1 MVNTS
6 KLNNLV
12 QILTSAAVIIGL
24 GVVVLEIRENNAI
37 AEDEASSEFWTNWIA
52 LSTPDYSTDIG
63 SAYIKSINDP
73 ASLSDEEMF
82 RLGSWLTAVMS
93 TYGQMFLMQQEGRV
107 SDDYRSE
114 LAGDVEFYF
123 GNGFGRAWY
132 AENKDWLLPAM
143 VEVIDEQLTT
153 NPDLNSADYF
163 SRMREQL

>member
-1 MVNTS
+1 MNTS
-6 KLNNLV
+6 KLNNSV
-12 QILTSAAVIIGL
+12 QIFTSAAIIIGL
-24 GVVVLEIRENNAI
+24 ALVVLEIRENNAI
-37 AEDEASSEFWTNWIA
+37 AEDDALSEFWTNWIA
-52 LSTPDYSTDIG
+52 LSTPEYSSDIG

-93 TYGQMFLMQQEGRV
+93 TYGQLFLMHQEGRV

-114 LAGDVEFYF
+114 LADEVEYYF
-123 GNGFGRAWY
+123 GNNYGRAWY
-132 AENKDWLLPAM
+132 AENKDWLLPEM
-143 VEVIDEQLTT
+143 VEVIDEQLKN